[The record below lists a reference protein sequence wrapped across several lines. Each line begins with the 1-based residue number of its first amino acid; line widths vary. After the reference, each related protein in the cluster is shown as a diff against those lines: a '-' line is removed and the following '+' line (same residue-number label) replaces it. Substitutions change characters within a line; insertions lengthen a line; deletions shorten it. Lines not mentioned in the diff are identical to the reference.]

1 MRKSSIPELES
12 KKKTEKIKTLE
23 SEKKD
28 PIKKQENLENKRK
41 ECAGKEEAKFE
52 ICYHCWKVVK

>member
-28 PIKKQENLENKRK
+28 PIKKQENLEKKRK
-41 ECAGKEEAKFE
+41 ECAGKE
-52 ICYHCWKVVK
+52 